1 MLRDKAYARFKQR
14 LFDGDLKPGQF
25 VSQRELCAVVD
36 MKIGPVRDALKQLQA
51 EALVKVIPQRGIQI
65 ADVNVKLLRDAFELR
80 ATLELHAVRH
90 YAKHGDIAAL
100 DQIEDLM
107 RAIAAQARRRFTA
120 ELGRDFIR
128 ADLTMHQALIAALGN
143 DLIAETYRVNA
154 DRILLL
160 QLTNQIDAV
169 RLLSAIDEHREVIAA
184 LRRRDGDA
192 AVAALAAHLKA
203 AQRKMMGVS

>member
-90 YAKHGDIAAL
+90 YAKRGDIAAL

-160 QLTNQIDAV
+160 QLTNRIDAV

>member
-1 MLRDKAYARFKQR
+1 MAYARFKQR

-36 MKIGPVRDALKQLQA
+36 MTIGPVRDALKQLQA

-90 YAKHGDIAAL
+90 YAERGDIAAL
-100 DQIEDLM
+100 DRVEERM
-107 RAIAAQARRRFTA
+107 RAIATQARRRFSA
-120 ELGRDFIR
+120 DLGRDFIR
-128 ADLTMHQALIAALGN
+128 ADLAMHQALIAALGN
-143 DLIAETYRVNA
+143 DLISETYRVNA
-154 DRILLL
+154 DRILLM
-160 QLTNQIDAV
+160 QLTNRIDTV
-169 RLLSAIDEHREVIAA
+169 RLLSAIDEHGQVIAA

-192 AVAALAAHLKA
+192 AVAAMAAHLKA
-203 AQRKMMGVS
+203 AQRKMMGLA

>member
-36 MKIGPVRDALKQLQA
+36 MKVGPVRDALKRLQA

-80 ATLELHAVRH
+80 TTLELHAVRR
-90 YAKHGDIAAL
+90 YAQSGDLAAL
-100 DQIEDLM
+100 DAVEDRM
-107 RAIAAQARRRFTA
+107 RSIDVRARRRFTA

-128 ADLTMHQALIAALGN
+128 ADLAMHQALIANLGN

-154 DRILLL
+154 DRILLM
-160 QLTNQIDAV
+160 QLTSRLDAS
-169 RLLSAIDEHREVIAA
+169 RLASAIAEHMVVLAA
-184 LRRRDGDA
+184 LRRRDADGA
-192 AVAALAAHLKA
+192 AAALETHLKA
-203 AQRKMMGVS
+203 AQRKMLGVA

>member
-1 MLRDKAYARFKQR
+1 MQVTADELRGAIAGQWVVAPPVAAARPGFAPAPFLMHGVGTDTREDLAGR
-14 LFDGDLKPGQF
+14 LF
-25 VSQRELCAVVD
+25 V
-36 MKIGPVRDALKQLQA
+36 AL
-51 EALVKVIPQRGIQI
+51 RG
-65 ADVNVKLLRDAFELR
+65 E
-80 ATLELHAVRH
+80 
-90 YAKHGDIAAL
+90 
-100 DQIEDLM
+100 
-107 RAIAAQARRRFTA
+107 RF
-120 ELGRDFIR
+120 D
-128 ADLTMHQALIAALGN
+128 GN

-160 QLTNQIDAV
+160 QLTNRIDAV